1 MKLEEMDEYIAVFM
15 EKLLRKE
22 FGEASLMSEPAYEV
36 EAQSH
41 GSMLPILDEIHI
53 LPNHLENPFFFLSG
67 VKAHRGSYI
76 ASRWEKMS

>member
-15 EKLLRKE
+15 EKVLRKE
-22 FGEASLMSEPAYEV
+22 LMSEPAYEV

-53 LPNHLENPFFFLSG
+53 LLNHLKNPFSFFR
-67 VKAHRGSYI
+67 V
-76 ASRWEKMS
+76 